1 MRVFITV
8 LVLIFSLQSWTKA
21 DDISDF
27 EIEGMSIGDSLLDY
41 FSKEKIEDGK
51 LHYPKSDKFYYIE
64 TAEAKYQVYQNI
76 QFGLKKNDKKYIIYS
91 IVGAIFYHNNIVECN
106 KKKDEV
112 VTQIKE
118 MVGDKVNVRIS
129 DKYPHSDLYPNTMVE
144 SVVIKFESGDGIRI
158 YCIDWSEKM
167 TREKNWKDHLAVHIR
182 TKAFTY
188 FINNEAYK

>member
-1 MRVFITV
+1 MKKILTI
-8 LVLIFSLQSWTKA
+8 LILIFTLQTPSQA
-21 DDISDF
+21 DDIRDF
-27 EIEGMSIGDSLLDY
+27 QIEGISIGDSLLDY
-41 FSKEKIEDGK
+41 FSKEKIENGK
-51 LHYPKSDKFYYIE
+51 IHYPKSDKFYYIE

-91 IVGAIFYHNNIVECN
+91 MAGGIFYHNNIVECN

-118 MVGDKVNVRIS
+118 IVGDKVNVRIS

-144 SVVIKFESGDGIRI
+144 SVQIKFESGDGVRI

-167 TREKNWKDHLAVHIR
+167 TREKNWKDHLTVHIS
-182 TKAFTY
+182 TKVFIY